1 MHTAPIY
8 SSRLATILAPM
19 PVPRSRL
26 APLARRFTAVA
37 LLLAFIASSFGVMP
51 TPAAI
56 AKFLGTDPA
65 VGVAYPCQGC
75 GCGCAGAVECWTAC
89 CCHTPEER
97 LVWALEHGV
106 QPPAFA
112 RFSDT
117 QWIAAANRV
126 KPGSASCAACIV
138 GIKAT
143 LAKGIALA
151 APASDAARATC
162 CTKRPESSTCCS
174 TKSDSCS
181 SSAAPRSSHALPVAS
196 ALGCKGLSPLM
207 PIATLPA
214 VPLRGAVTVITLH
227 FGQPPSPPAAVLRQR
242 RFDRPRDVA
251 APPPKRLA

>member
-1 MHTAPIY
+1 MRIY
-8 SSRLATILAPM
+8 SSRLATILPQMLAL
-19 PVPRSRL
+19 RSRS
-26 APLARRFTAVA
+26 AALARRLTAVV
-37 LLLAFIASSFGVMP
+37 LLMAFIASSFGVMP

-56 AKFLGTDPA
+56 AKLLGADPA
-65 VGVAYPCQGC
+65 AGVAYPCQGC

-112 RFSDT
+112 RFSDA

-138 GIKAT
+138 GIKGT

-151 APASDAARATC
+151 APASDAARTAC
-162 CTKRPESSTCCS
+162 CSKRPESSTCCE
-174 TKSDSCS
+174 TKSDACRNA
-181 SSAAPRSSHALPVAS
+181 AAPRASHALPVAS

-207 PIATLPA
+207 PIATVPA
-214 VPLRGAVTVITLH
+214 VPLRGALTVITLH
-227 FGQPPSPPAAVLRQR
+227 FGQPPSPPAAALRQY